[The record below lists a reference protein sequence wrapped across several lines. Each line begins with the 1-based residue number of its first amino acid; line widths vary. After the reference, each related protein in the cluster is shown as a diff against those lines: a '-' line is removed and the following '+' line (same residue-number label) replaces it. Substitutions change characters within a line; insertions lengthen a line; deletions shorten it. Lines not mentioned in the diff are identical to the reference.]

1 MEKEI
6 INGELIT
13 TTKQDFGNYLT
24 AKKAELVMLEEAIS
38 DFKSRANVIL
48 EELEG
53 LVVKEEKVVDIDK
66 SII

>member
-13 TTKQDFGNYLT
+13 TTKEDLGNYIDN
-24 AKKAELVMLEEAIS
+24 KKAELVMLEEQII
-38 DFKSRANVIL
+38 DFKTKADAIL

-53 LVVKEEKVVDIDK
+53 LVINEEKVADVK
-66 SII
+66 EII